1 MEAEGCKEYVVH
13 MTKQC
18 QRGYE
23 KSSKR
28 LDRRL
33 HDIIESE
40 LKTLHHDPHR
50 GPKLEMNLKGM
61 RSIHINKFSYRI
73 VYEVDYD
80 ACIVTVHKIGHR
92 KSVYDNLQLPR

>member
-1 MEAEGCKEYVVH
+1 
-13 MTKQC
+13 
-18 QRGYE
+18 
-23 KSSKR
+23 
-28 LDRRL
+28 
-33 HDIIESE
+33 
-40 LKTLHHDPHR
+40 
-50 GPKLEMNLKGM
+50 MNLKGM